1 MTVISAICEGNF
13 TCVEN
18 EVCVRPNEC
27 RCRHGYFGATC
38 DMSEK
43 KNILSL
49 HFIHSSLF
57 TLVEDYLLQTL
68 FDLDLLTELCLE
80 SSIPYNN

>member
-1 MTVISAICEGNF
+1 MIVISAICEGNF

-43 KNILSL
+43 KNIFYLYIL
-49 HFIHSSLF
+49 FIHLCSPSLKI
-57 TLVEDYLLQTL
+57 V
-68 FDLDLLTELCLE
+68 FDKL
-80 SSIPYNN
+80 I